1 MRQVEKR
8 LQWRQIVHSAANP
21 RTEGGAENAGMEN
34 AGLWK
39 IRGWKTQNRKTRDQI
54 SRVEKAGTRNW

>member
-34 AGLWK
+34 AGP
-39 IRGWKTQNRKTRDQI
+39 
-54 SRVEKAGTRNW
+54 

>member
-21 RTEGGAENAGMEN
+21 RTEGGAAKRGNGKRWTVKNTGVENAEPEN
-34 AGLWK
+34 SGPNFTSGK
-39 IRGWKTQNRKTRDQI
+39 
-54 SRVEKAGTRNW
+54 SRNA